1 MTPTFAKNSKGLGAF
16 RVGRDNGR
24 ALDRFVR
31 QRTLKTTI
39 NCSGTGLHSGA
50 KAAITLHPADA
61 NTGIVFHRTD
71 IAGAG
76 ALIPARYDR
85 VVDTRLCT
93 VLGND
98 KGITVATVEHLVAAL
113 AGFGIDNCIVDV
125 HGPEV
130 PIMDGSAEPFSFLI
144 DCAGIVE
151 QDAPRK
157 AIEILKP
164 VSVGDREKCAMLSPA
179 STCSVS
185 VEIDFE
191 NQVVARQ
198 KYFFDFSTGNF
209 QNEISR
215 ARTFGFEKDV
225 QQLRAMGLA
234 QGGSLENAVVVGH
247 DRVLN
252 EDGLRFDDEF
262 VRHKLLDS
270 IGDLYLAGGMVLG
283 HFHGFRAGHALNN
296 QLLRTVFAD
305 PSAWRVVEVERRP
318 EAVAVNAR
326 GERRR
331 AAAR

>member
-1 MTPTFAKNSKGLGAF
+1 MTSQFAKGTKRLGTFRLGRGASKK
-16 RVGRDNGR
+16 
-24 ALDRFVR
+24 LDGFVR
-31 QRTLKTTI
+31 QRTLKSAI

-50 KAAITLHPADA
+50 KAAITLQPAQPD
-61 NTGIVFHRTD
+61 TGIVFRRTD

-93 VLGND
+93 MLGND
-98 KGITVATVEHLVAAL
+98 AGITVATVEHVVAAL
-113 AGFGIDNCIVDV
+113 AGFSVDNCVIDV

-130 PIMDGSAEPFSFLI
+130 PIMDGSSEPFSFLI
-144 DCAGIVE
+144 DCAGVVE
-151 QDAPRK
+151 QDAAKK

-164 VSVGDREKCAMLSPA
+164 VTVGDREKCAMLAPA

-198 KYFFDFSTGNF
+198 KYFFDFSTDDF
-209 QNEISR
+209 HKDISR

-234 QGGSLENAVVVGH
+234 RGGSLDNAIVVGH

-252 EDGLRFDDEF
+252 KDGLRYSDEF

-270 IGDLYLAGGMVLG
+270 IGDLYLAGGLVLG

-296 QLLRTVFAD
+296 QLLRTLFAD
-305 PSAWRVVEVERRP
+305 QSAWRIIEVAQRP
-318 EAVAVNAR
+318 AAVATSAVR
-326 GERRR
+326 ERRR
-331 AAAR
+331 MAAG

>member
-1 MTPTFAKNSKGLGAF
+1 MTSQFAKGRKRLRAFGLGRA
-16 RVGRDNGR
+16 NGH
-24 ALDRFVR
+24 ALDGFVR
-31 QRTLKTTI
+31 QRTLKSAI
-39 NCSGTGLHSGA
+39 NGSGTGLHSGA
-50 KAAITLHPADA
+50 KAAITLQPADPD
-61 NTGIVFHRTD
+61 TGIVFRRTD

-98 KGITVATVEHLVAAL
+98 KGVTVSTVEHLVAAL
-113 AGFGIDNCIVDV
+113 AGFGIDNCIIDV

-144 DCAGIVE
+144 DCAGVVE
-151 QDAPRK
+151 QAAAKK

-164 VSVGDREKCAMLSPA
+164 VTVGDREKCAMLSPA

-198 KYFFDFSTGNF
+198 KYVFDFSTGNF
-209 QNEISR
+209 HTEISR

-225 QQLRAMGLA
+225 KQLRAMGLA
-234 QGGSLENAVVVGH
+234 RGGSLDNAVVVGH

-252 EDGLRFDDEF
+252 KGGLRFDDEF

-270 IGDLYLAGGMVLG
+270 IGDLYLAGGLVLG
-283 HFHGFRAGHALNN
+283 HFHGFRAGHGLNN
-296 QLLRTVFAD
+296 QLLRTMFAD
-305 PSAWRVVEVERRP
+305 QSAWRIVEVEQRP
-318 EAVAVNAR
+318 AAVAFTAR
-326 GERRR
+326 GERRS
-331 AAAR
+331 AALR